1 MSTELV
7 EALKIYIVGFTEA
20 EQRLLEA
27 TVKLSE
33 RRNPPLSLVSKED
46 CAQATVWMIDGNAPV
61 DDKKWAVRMLRTLP
75 SKVVIWV
82 DAGKIP
88 SDHSAMSRPIPW
100 VNLPMVLVKAIQEQS
115 SAAEDKVAAG
125 LQQTGSF
132 SMGTQPPLSR
142 DVLIVDDSAPAR
154 THLRGLLEDRGYR
167 VTEAETAERGLYL
180 AESGV
185 RFACIMMDVVM
196 PGIDGYE
203 ACRRIKANTQ
213 ADYVPP
219 VVMLTSRSSPFD
231 RIRGSMAGANAYLV
245 KPADAAELYEV
256 LNRYATAGA
265 QAGD

>member
-1 MSTELV
+1 MATESV
-7 EALKIYIVGFTEA
+7 EPLKIFIVGFTEA

-33 RRNPPLSLVSKED
+33 RRNPPLSLVSKDD

-132 SMGTQPPLSR
+132 AVGTQPPLSNA
-142 DVLIVDDSAPAR
+142 VLIVDDSAPAR
-154 THLRGLLEDRGYR
+154 THLRGLLEKRGYK
-167 VTEAETAERGLYL
+167 VTEADTAERGIVL

-185 RFACIMMDVVM
+185 HFACIMMDVVM

-203 ACRRIKANTQ
+203 ACRRIKASAQ

-245 KPADAAELYEV
+245 KPAVAAELYEV
-256 LNRYATAGA
+256 LDRYASAGGA
-265 QAGD
+265 A